1 MIRLFVFPSSLI
13 RDFSFDLRHI
23 LIGDHPGTTFH
34 IRIGVHHEIF
44 LRVDQGLL
52 QIRDQFCHILV
63 SAVRRLLT
71 TFQYNTGYAGRDLR
85 YKLLRRRHFFLNML
99 DGNGNR
105 SLPVERNSSRQHLEH
120 GDTQR
125 IDITLF
131 IAVTPSGLLGRSIV
145 YTSHDIRSDGITGSC
160 LGNTEVRHLDFAVL
174 GDNNILRLDIPMDN
188 MIIMCSLNTHAYLDG
203 DTYRFLVRQS
213 GLLLNV
219 LFEGNTLYQFHDDI
233 IDSVLFPDIIDIDN
247 IGVHQSC
254 CRLCLDPEFGY
265 KISIFAEFLLQYLDR
280 HIAIQLVTFCF
291 IDI

>member
-1 MIRLFVFPSSLI
+1 
-13 RDFSFDLRHI
+13 
-23 LIGDHPGTTFH
+23 
-34 IRIGVHHEIF
+34 
-44 LRVDQGLL
+44 
-52 QIRDQFCHILV
+52 
-63 SAVRRLLT
+63 
-71 TFQYNTGYAGRDLR
+71 
-85 YKLLRRRHFFLNML
+85 
-99 DGNGNR
+99 
-105 SLPVERNSSRQHLEH
+105 
-120 GDTQR
+120 
-125 IDITLF
+125 
-131 IAVTPSGLLGRSIV
+131 
-145 YTSHDIRSDGITGSC
+145 
-160 LGNTEVRHLDFAVL
+160 
-174 GDNNILRLDIPMDN
+174 MDN